1 MFFKPLLSFRPS
13 RLDLIFAGKTFVAAM
28 LALFVSFELNL
39 VNPMWSI
46 GTVLII
52 ANPYSGMVSSKCV
65 YRLIGTVAG
74 AVIAVLM
81 MPYLLNTPWL
91 FTCVLALWVGFSLYV
106 SLLDRTPRSYVF
118 MLAGYST
125 VLIVFNAISS
135 IETYSIFDMA
145 LARVLE
151 ISVGVIASAVVSAS
165 FFPVHLGAVIRQRVN
180 KALNDLEDIFEN
192 ILNHHDNS
200 QDYAQILSVMTRD
213 TADIHTLAVHLA
225 YEKGELKGMTKPLQE
240 MLHQMS
246 LVVANLVA
254 LSQRITQLQQ
264 IPQQDVIVQLQ
275 QIQQSVLQFLKQNQK
290 LTEDDLQQRPA
301 EFDQDFDCLMTL
313 VTLEQQTIVAAL
325 KMDIRHFIA
334 NILAVKLIWQY
345 IQQGKKD
352 IPSSI
357 TTLTTNYPSLHRDY
371 GVAVRGGV
379 SAALITLIVTA
390 AWILSGWKMGFMMAQ
405 MGVITACILTA
416 IDNPVPVLRIFIVWS
431 VISAGLAFVY
441 AFGIFPHVTDFWQ
454 LALVLCPLVLI
465 AVSMMA
471 NPMLMPVGMVLGINT
486 MMGLNL
492 NNRYSMDAVVYLD
505 SSIAMILGV
514 TTSLI
519 VIDLVRAMSPDTSAS
534 RILAL
539 HYQALRKSIYLN
551 YGTDFKV
558 HLRSML
564 DRVGILNTKAVQSPS
579 IKVAIQ
585 HALIESSAIVDLVR
599 LQELIEL
606 LPEGDPLKSQLGLL
620 QQNLDE
626 YFRIQEKHLAQM
638 DHFGVELQQQIN
650 SILIQVKQLE
660 DIQFKQRLLISL
672 NNIYSSIGH
681 VSLTEQMVVEGEY
694 SHG

>member
-13 RLDLIFAGKTFVAAM
+13 RLDLIFASKTFVAAM

-52 ANPYSGMVSSKCV
+52 ASPYSGMVSSKCV

-74 AVIAVLM
+74 ALIAVLL
-81 MPYLLNTPWL
+81 MPQLLNTPWL
-91 FTCVLALWVGFSLYV
+91 FTCVLALWVGFALYV

-125 VLIVFNAISS
+125 VLIVFNAIAS
-135 IETYSIFDMA
+135 IETYSIFDIA

-151 ISVGVIASAVVSAS
+151 ISVGVISSAVVSAS

-180 KALNDLEDIFEN
+180 KALHDLEDVFEDM
-192 ILNHHDNS
+192 LDKPENS
-200 QDYAQILSVMTRD
+200 HDYAQILSVMTRD
-213 TADIHTLAVHLA
+213 TADIHALAVHLT
-225 YEKGELKGMTKPLQE
+225 YEKGELKGMTKSLQE

-254 LSQRITQLQQ
+254 LSQRMEQLQPLQPNASEKLQQ
-264 IPQQDVIVQLQ
+264 IK
-275 QIQQSVLQFLKQNQK
+275 QSVLALLKQNQ
-290 LTEDDLQQRPA
+290 LMSESNLQQVPV
-301 EFDQDFDCLMTL
+301 EFDADFDALMANFS
-313 VTLEQQTIVAAL
+313 LEQQTIVAAL

-334 NILAVKLIWQY
+334 NMLAVKLIWQY
-345 IQQGKKD
+345 IQHGKKD

-357 TTLTTNYPSLHRDY
+357 TTLTTHYPSLHRDH

-379 SAALITLIVTA
+379 SAVLITFIVTS

-431 VISAGLAFVY
+431 VIAAVLAFVY

-492 NNRYSMDAVVYLD
+492 NNRYSMDPVVYLD

-519 VIDLVRAMSPDTSAS
+519 VIDLVRAMSPETSAS
-534 RILAL
+534 RILVL
-539 HYQALRKSIYLN
+539 HYQALRRAIYLS
-551 YGTDFKV
+551 YGIDFKV

-564 DRVGILNTKAVQSPS
+564 DRVGILNSKVVQSPH
-579 IKVAIQ
+579 IKTAI
-585 HALIESSAIVDLVR
+585 HNALIESSAIIDLVR
-599 LQELIEL
+599 LQELIMQLAETEL
-606 LPEGDPLKSQLGLL
+606 KQQLGLL

-626 YFRIQEKHLAQM
+626 YFRMQEKHLADM
-638 DHFGVELQQQIN
+638 HGFDAELQQQIN
-650 SILIQVKQLE
+650 ALKTEVKQIE
-660 DIQFKQRLLISL
+660 DAQLKQRLLISL

-681 VSLTEQMVVEGEY
+681 LPVQSQAESAVGEVL
-694 SHG
+694 HG